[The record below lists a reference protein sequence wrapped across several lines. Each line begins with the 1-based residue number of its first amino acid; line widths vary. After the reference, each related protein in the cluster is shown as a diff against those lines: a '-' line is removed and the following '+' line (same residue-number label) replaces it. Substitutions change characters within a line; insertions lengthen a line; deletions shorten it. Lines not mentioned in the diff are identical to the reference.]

1 MTKPGH
7 LTNQLLIKAI
17 DDELSG
23 AEAVAVAG
31 HLAHCEN
38 CRQHQE
44 ELRQVSLGVESLVA
58 AVSVDQ
64 SAGEREE
71 LAAKLEARTESKV
84 VRQSPEKVM
93 WRFGWG
99 MAIAASLALGILVA
113 PRPKRTLEPK
123 QSSVMTTQS
132 NTFEVDG
139 ESFVALPYS
148 NPDLPMSAS
157 RIVQMQVPVSSL
169 ADVGIVLEPVSN
181 EGSGQDRSVLA
192 DVLVGTDGQPLGVH
206 VLGME

>member
-1 MTKPGH
+1 
-7 LTNQLLIKAI
+7 
-17 DDELSG
+17 
-23 AEAVAVAG
+23 
-31 HLAHCEN
+31 
-38 CRQHQE
+38 
-44 ELRQVSLGVESLVA
+44 
-58 AVSVDQ
+58 
-64 SAGEREE
+64 
-71 LAAKLEARTESKV
+71 
-84 VRQSPEKVM
+84 M

-113 PRPKRTLEPK
+113 PRPKRTPEPK

-206 VLGME
+206 VLGLE